1 MKLRHLNPPDGKP
14 KDIEVDM
21 PVEDARVVWLTMLG
35 SDWISEDIFM
45 DYPHGS
51 TLDLAANILD
61 LESELEY
68 DPPSNRMRIRCKS

>member
-1 MKLRHLNPPDGKP
+1 MNLEEMTLAQ
-14 KDIEVDM
+14 
-21 PVEDARVVWLTMLG
+21 ARMVWLTMLG

-61 LESELEY
+61 LELELEY